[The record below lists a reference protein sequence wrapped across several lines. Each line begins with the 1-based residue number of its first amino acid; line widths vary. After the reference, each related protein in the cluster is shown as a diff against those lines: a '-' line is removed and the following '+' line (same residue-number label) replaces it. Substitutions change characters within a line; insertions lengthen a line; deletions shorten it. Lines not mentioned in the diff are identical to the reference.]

1 MILLVAATASAQ
13 EVVDYRDHVDQARF
27 YLKKSW
33 YADALTELEA
43 AAASPDGRLDAEVWF
58 LLAQTRYALGEL
70 SGARYAADRAFVN
83 SRTPD
88 QASQSRELAEHL
100 DETFGVLRLLPPR
113 DSVTT
118 RIDLE
123 LESRLL
129 DPELKRWVTML
140 QERLDDT
147 TTLPLELGLPAGTY
161 VVNGAEV
168 TVRGGEETEL
178 VPPIDGRG
186 LAWQTL
192 RIELSAG
199 ASGWLGKA
207 TASMLPAATTG
218 LAVSAPLG
226 SLEVGLVADWTPTAI
241 ALASGEVTTDLQSFA
256 GGVRVGLDLG
266 GDEALRIRPAL
277 SWRYGQL
284 PGVQVPCRQPSESG
298 YVCGRSQGP
307 GDLFVVPRS
316 RVHRPAAELGATW
329 LPRARRG
336 GIGGGLRLVTEAAFG
351 QLPSTAEA
359 RVVSTDKMIPYET
372 VDRSWTALGLRL
384 LVDLTIAL

>member
-33 YADALTELEA
+33 YADALAELEA

-88 QASQSRELAEHL
+88 QASQSRELSEHL

-147 TTLPLELGLPAGTY
+147 TTLPLELGLPAGH
-161 VVNGAEV
+161 G
-168 TVRGGEETEL
+168 
-178 VPPIDGRG
+178 
-186 LAWQTL
+186 
-192 RIELSAG
+192 
-199 ASGWLGKA
+199 
-207 TASMLPAATTG
+207 
-218 LAVSAPLG
+218 
-226 SLEVGLVADWTPTAI
+226 
-241 ALASGEVTTDLQSFA
+241 
-256 GGVRVGLDLG
+256 
-266 GDEALRIRPAL
+266 
-277 SWRYGQL
+277 
-284 PGVQVPCRQPSESG
+284 
-298 YVCGRSQGP
+298 
-307 GDLFVVPRS
+307 
-316 RVHRPAAELGATW
+316 
-329 LPRARRG
+329 
-336 GIGGGLRLVTEAAFG
+336 
-351 QLPSTAEA
+351 
-359 RVVSTDKMIPYET
+359 
-372 VDRSWTALGLRL
+372 
-384 LVDLTIAL
+384 